1 MELILTLMLLGV
13 FASLEPVSVI
23 AFVVVLATERGV
35 KNGIAFIFGW
45 VACVMVLLIAAAVF
59 GVDESFEPGQT
70 FNIVSAIVEM
80 VLGVLLLLFAW
91 YRRSHPPK
99 PSTET
104 ESGLARR
111 VANITI
117 PGAFVFGALIQSWPV
132 TIAAAAEITRAKLGV
147 AAGIVAGLIYAVFSV
162 ATFIIMVTLS
172 LRNPEG
178 TEDRLDR
185 LRVWIDTHRARIA
198 VILSF
203 VVGLYLLASGGI
215 ALAESY

>member
-35 KNGIAFIFGW
+35 KNGIAFIIGW

-70 FNIVSAIVEM
+70 YNIVSAIVEM
-80 VLGVLLLLFAW
+80 VLGALLVLFAW
-91 YRRSHPPK
+91 WRRSHPPK

-104 ESGLARR
+104 ESGMARR

-162 ATFIIMVTLS
+162 ATFMVMIGLS

-178 TEDRLDR
+178 TEDRLAR
-185 LRVWIDTHRARIA
+185 LRTWIDTHRARIA

-203 VVGLYLLASGGI
+203 VVGLYLMASGGV
-215 ALAESY
+215 ALAQNK